1 MGATCRR
8 WWCCAGAGRAM
19 TERRWR
25 ARRDAG
31 MLGGFSVVISATGA
45 GERSVFHENVT
56 QRVLRPQTAL
66 FRPFFY
72 VFSLSLPPV
81 VSERG
86 LPPTRPRHA
95 RYATPL
101 REDLPRRDHTL
112 ACMSNAKSDH
122 IRAFYMVSCPCFVL
136 CPRMFA
142 CIIDLA
148 GVFNRSMNN
157 KKQLFHMK
165 H

>member
-45 GERSVFHENVT
+45 GERSVFPENAT

-66 FRPFFY
+66 FHPFFY
-72 VFSLSLPPV
+72 IFPLSLTPM

-86 LPPTRPRHA
+86 FRPLSPRHA

-101 REDLPRRDHTL
+101 REDLPRCDHTI
-112 ACMSNAKSDH
+112 ACMSNAKSDNISVRFALSLCH
-122 IRAFYMVSCPCFVL
+122 LSFICFFWLV
-136 CPRMFA
+136 
-142 CIIDLA
+142 
-148 GVFNRSMNN
+148 
-157 KKQLFHMK
+157 
-165 H
+165 

>member
-1 MGATCRR
+1 MGATCGR
-8 WWCCAGAGRAM
+8 WWCCAGAGQAM

-45 GERSVFHENVT
+45 GERSVFPENAT

-66 FRPFFY
+66 FHPFFY
-72 VFSLSLPPV
+72 IFPLSLTPM

-86 LPPTRPRHA
+86 FRPLSPRHA

-101 REDLPRRDHTL
+101 REVLPRCDHTI
-112 ACMSNAKSDH
+112 AGMSNAKSDN
-122 IRAFYMVSCPCFVL
+122 ISVRFALSLCRLSFICFFWLV
-136 CPRMFA
+136 
-142 CIIDLA
+142 
-148 GVFNRSMNN
+148 
-157 KKQLFHMK
+157 
-165 H
+165 